1 MTEKAEA
8 KRKDLWSSNTTGRT
22 EEGSRPEG
30 GRKWQNN

>member
-8 KRKDLWSSNTTGRT
+8 KRKDIWSSNPTGGT

-30 GRKWQNN
+30 GRQ